1 MPASVLINGK
11 TNVVAW
17 KGVELEIALTCS
29 DIYCFKYLSAIK
41 SYWAPNIIKIKSP
54 QLYGLKSYFKIC
66 VPFNNL

>member
-1 MPASVLINGK
+1 MPTSVLINGK

-41 SYWAPNIIKIKSP
+41 SY
-54 QLYGLKSYFKIC
+54 
-66 VPFNNL
+66 